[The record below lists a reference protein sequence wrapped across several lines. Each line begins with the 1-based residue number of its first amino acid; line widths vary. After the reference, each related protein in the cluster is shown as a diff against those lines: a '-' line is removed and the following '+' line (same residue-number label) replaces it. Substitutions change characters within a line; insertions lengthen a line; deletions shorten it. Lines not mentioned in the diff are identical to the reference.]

1 MHNLYEL
8 CMQSAYSM
16 PAEEDRVRVNGRV
29 PQELYADICK
39 YYANITTAI
48 NDAFELLRQEKMGQ
62 LHKDCGNNM
71 QNDASS
77 IQAQLDATRMQLD
90 AANMQIDFLKDQLKI
105 KDGQQEARINDL
117 LDQLKVKDQQ
127 LEKKD
132 SNYHDYVIL
141 DSYSNSCHRFH
152 CKHNIWRMRSMMMLY
167 LVM

>member
-1 MHNLYEL
+1 
-8 CMQSAYSM
+8 MQSAYSM

-132 SNYHDYVIL
+132 NQIENLTNTMQSQAINIHD
-141 DSYSNSCHRFH
+141 
-152 CKHNIWRMRSMMMLY
+152 MLNQRA
-167 LVM
+167 LEPPSAERKSFLSRLKFW